1 MKRNYY
7 QKTFNVC
14 TLLFI
19 LTFLCSVCSI
29 LFSISMN
36 SLQSITYL
44 AFLYQLVSMLCII
57 NLFVAIVS
65 IFLFLALTYY
75 EVFLRLKEDN
85 LTNLWKSIYQT
96 FTMRIFLKQ
105 SEHSE
110 TVTTIEQAKVTHY
123 NPINKYF
130 NRAVRKAIVDI
141 RENKVTLLIRIPKT
155 QQATKI
161 LKDMEMLISEEIS
174 NRNPDYYFS
183 RPERKGKWL
192 YFTSTKRS

>member
-1 MKRNYY
+1 MKKTYY
-7 QKTFNVC
+7 QRIFNSCIV
-14 TLLFI
+14 LFF
-19 LTFLCSVCSI
+19 TEFLCIICSF
-29 LFSISMN
+29 LLNISMN

-44 AFLYQLVSMLCII
+44 AFLYQFVSMLYII

-75 EVFLRLKEDN
+75 EVFLRLKEDS
-85 LTNLWKSIYQT
+85 LTNLWKSVYQT
-96 FTMRIFLKQ
+96 FTIRIFLKQ

-110 TVTTIEQAKVTHY
+110 TVTTIEQAKVTRY

-130 NRAVRKAIVDI
+130 NQAVRKAIVDI

-161 LKDMEMLISEEIS
+161 LKDMEMLISEEIA

-183 RPERKGKWL
+183 RPERNSKWL
-192 YFTSTKRS
+192 YFVGTKRK